1 MVPATLLA
9 DVYHYAV
16 EVPIRVSMASV
27 LTVVA
32 AIFIAAVWL
41 WPRLISRS
49 RAELDAEVEMIGR
62 ISALRPVLARL
73 YTALWDHGT
82 AATQDV
88 WVYLASEV
96 ERRSCY
102 RLQLSVNWRVEN
114 RDRKYVTRGPKELI
128 VRDVVIDDDVDVL
141 SRLIDGLKARGEYW
155 PAFRRVGWRDKRL
168 FNLLGNGPRWRWAAT
183 RMSGNA
189 LMEMCNDSVGAAAE
203 YLKSGV
209 SGSEEE
215 VLKSALVVMQE
226 AVDECVRCL
235 VERARTLAEAVAE
248 VDVAYQ
254 SCARVTALSFL
265 DRLVRAH

>member
-1 MVPATLLA
+1 
-9 DVYHYAV
+9 
-16 EVPIRVSMASV
+16 
-27 LTVVA
+27 
-32 AIFIAAVWL
+32 
-41 WPRLISRS
+41 
-49 RAELDAEVEMIGR
+49 
-62 ISALRPVLARL
+62 
-73 YTALWDHGT
+73 
-82 AATQDV
+82 
-88 WVYLASEV
+88 
-96 ERRSCY
+96 
-102 RLQLSVNWRVEN
+102 
-114 RDRKYVTRGPKELI
+114 
-128 VRDVVIDDDVDVL
+128 
-141 SRLIDGLKARGEYW
+141 
-155 PAFRRVGWRDKRL
+155 
-168 FNLLGNGPRWRWAAT
+168 
-183 RMSGNA
+183 MSGNA